1 MDSSFKYTSS
11 FSSKIA
17 PLSNPSGIDEI
28 IASESLRPLR
38 GIAPPDIDLEKNID
52 LIGLVFN
59 AAVANRFNKND
70 DGIDTETALSIKDY
84 FVHKPANI
92 EHQKSRVVGHIVSA
106 ALSKYGT
113 SELLDVAEAALSTD
127 PFNISLCAVIYKT
140 INPEFAELVQRSVD
154 PDDEY
159 YQKVSASWE
168 IGFNSYKLALGS
180 RILKEAEIISD
191 EAHVGELKKYLK
203 AYGGDGKTE
212 DGVPIYRLIS
222 GEIFPLGIGFTSN
235 PAAEVKGVEVLK
247 DDGMDL
253 NFKEKRKAK
262 STSFET
268 AKNFTTQKNSQI
280 NSHFAKN
287 DVNLSRETKN
297 VKDMETQEIVQKLEE
312 ILSEH
317 SEQKDFS
324 EKAVANVAKLFHD
337 TILEKNEIWK
347 KESVEKETAIKS
359 LQEAAIA
366 KDSEIEDMKKQLSS
380 TVEDLVKLQESDAKR
395 IANEN
400 FNSRMS
406 LLDDVYQ
413 LEDEDRAI
421 LASEL
426 KEVGVEDSEFV
437 AYQAKLAV
445 SWKAKTKAFIEEQEK
460 LFEEKVAAEVS
471 KRLTNIDS
479 ENPKPNPEE
488 VVEAA
493 MENIE
498 GEGEVVLNNNGDA
511 SQEAL
516 TLREKFKRSFN
527 KENVSIQY

>member
-1 MDSSFKYTSS
+1 MNSSFKYTSS
-11 FSSKIA
+11 FSSKIT
-17 PLSNPSGIDEI
+17 PLSNPLGIDEI
-28 IASESLRPLR
+28 IASESLKPLR

-52 LIGLVFN
+52 LIGLAFN

-92 EHQKSRVVGHIVSA
+92 EHQKSRVVGHVVSA

-113 SELLDVAEAALSTD
+113 NELLDVSDAALSMD

-180 RILKEAEIISD
+180 RTLKEAEIISD

-235 PAAEVKGVEVLK
+235 PAAEVKGIEVLK
-247 DDGMDL
+247 GDGVDL

-262 STSFET
+262 DTPFET
-268 AKNFTTQKNSQI
+268 VKNSITQKNSQRT
-280 NSHFAKN
+280 SHFDKN
-287 DVNLSRETKN
+287 NVNLSRETKN
-297 VKDMETQEIVQKLEE
+297 LKDMETQEIVQKLEE
-312 ILSEH
+312 VLSDH
-317 SEQKDFS
+317 SEKKDFS
-324 EKAVANVAKLFHD
+324 EKAVANVAKFFHD

-347 KESVEKETAIKS
+347 KESEEKETALQS
-359 LQEAAIA
+359 LKEAADA
-366 KDSEIEDMKKQLSS
+366 KQVEIDDIKEQLSTTMDELS
-380 TVEDLVKLQESDAKR
+380 QLQQSDAER
-395 IANEN
+395 LASEN
-400 FNSRMS
+400 FNTRMS
-406 LLDDVYQ
+406 ILDDIYQ
-413 LEDEDRAI
+413 LDDEDRLL

-426 KEVGVEDSEFV
+426 KEIGAEDREFS
-437 AYQAKLAV
+437 AYQAKLAI

-479 ENPKPNPEE
+479 ENSEQNPEE

-498 GEGEVVLNNNGDA
+498 GEDEVVLNNNGDA
-511 SQEAL
+511 SQEEL